1 MCAQTESTVVIR
13 GMTVSFARACQR
25 IADNLLWDIVDYH
38 FSIKTEGESCD
49 IAVGIDG
56 DWQDRLSAV
65 ELQKIAETWLLH
77 RLEHFY
83 QPFAEPRSCPR
94 IMQVP
99 FSVVDF
105 WLAHRR
111 LPH

>member
-13 GMTVSFARACQR
+13 GMTISFARACQR
-25 IADNLLWDIVDYH
+25 IADNLVWDIVDYH
-38 FSIKTEGESCD
+38 FTVEKEGESCD

-56 DWQDRLSAV
+56 DWQDRLSAI
-65 ELQKIAETWLLH
+65 ELRKIAETWLLY

-83 QPFAEPRSCPR
+83 QPFDELRSCSR
-94 IMQVP
+94 TTQVP
-99 FSVVDF
+99 FSVVEF
-105 WLAHRR
+105 WQAHRR

>member
-1 MCAQTESTVVIR
+1 MYSQNKSASQPA
-13 GMTVSFARACQR
+13 TVSFVTSCQR
-25 IADNLLWDIVDYH
+25 VNAGVVWDIVDYH
-38 FSIKTEGESCD
+38 FSVTWKGESGD

-56 DWQDRLSAV
+56 DWQDRLSGS
-65 ELQKIAETWLLH
+65 ELRKIAETWLLH

-83 QPFAEPRSCPR
+83 EPFGEPRSCRR

-99 FSVVDF
+99 FSVVDY
-105 WLAHRR
+105 WLMHRR